1 VVCYTQN
8 QGDLRLRMLNVKR
21 KIVNVRRKKFLTAL
35 VVLSLCMAFNVMA
48 EDMIFANHAYFKNY
62 GKHTIRVSFQCAV
75 VDPSSGLSDSQKI
88 SVKKLTLR
96 RVIKGQFLRLD
107 RKVFSPKLLKK
118 IQEDAKKNAE
128 HVCNCF
134 WAQRVGDTEGIEKS
148 CSNPGST
155 PRESTPGCED
165 FDSGAVSRD
174 LASVIPSTV
183 MAGPYS
189 GPYYCGVVE
198 SKELRSWVTMVGHKS
213 GGCGLDFLTSYEVR
227 GFQRENDFQICVS
240 FRSSRRDVEQVPC
253 TVELLLRC
261 GPVSRDVTVF
271 LNSGTP
277 APTHTP

>member
-35 VVLSLCMAFNVMA
+35 VVLLLCMAFNAMA
-48 EDMIFANHAYFKNY
+48 QGMIFANYAYFKNY
-62 GKHTIRVSFQCAV
+62 GKHRIKVSFQCTV
-75 VDPSSGLSDSQKI
+75 VDPSSGFLDSQKI

-96 RVIKGQFLRLD
+96 RVFKGQLQRLD
-107 RKVFSPKLLKK
+107 RKVISPKLFEK
-118 IQEDAKKNAE
+118 IQKDAKKNAMN
-128 HVCNCF
+128 VCNCF

-155 PRESTPGCED
+155 HRESTPGCED

-183 MAGPYS
+183 MAGPY
-189 GPYYCGVVE
+189 YCGVVE
-198 SKELRSWVTMVGHKS
+198 SNELRSWVTMVGHKS
-213 GGCGLDFLTSYEVR
+213 GGCALDPLTSYELR
-227 GFQRENDFQICVS
+227 GFQRENSTSEICVRFGS
-240 FRSSRRDVEQVPC
+240 YRRDVERVLC
-253 TVELLLRC
+253 TVELLLPC
-261 GPVSRDVTVF
+261 GPVSRDVTVV

>member
-1 VVCYTQN
+1 MVCYTQK
-8 QGDLRLRMLNVKR
+8 QGGLRSRILNVNR
-21 KIVNVRRKKFLTAL
+21 EIVNVRRTKFLRAL

-48 EDMIFANHAYFKNY
+48 EGMIFARHAYFKNY

-75 VDPSSGLSDSQKI
+75 VDPSSGLSDSHKI

-96 RVIKGQFLRLD
+96 RVFKGQLQRLD
-107 RKVFSPKLLKK
+107 GKVISPKLLKK
-118 IQEDAKKNAE
+118 IQKDAKKNAMS
-128 HVCNCF
+128 VCNCF

-155 PRESTPGCED
+155 PGCED

-174 LASVIPSTV
+174 LASVIPITV
-183 MAGPYS
+183 MA

-198 SKELRSWVTMVGHKS
+198 SKELRSWVGMVGHKS
-213 GGCGLDFLTSYEVR
+213 GGCGLDPLTSYEVR
-227 GFQRENDFQICVS
+227 GFQRENNTSEICVRFGS
-240 FRSSRRDVEQVPC
+240 YRSGVERVPC
-253 TVELLLRC
+253 TVELLLPC